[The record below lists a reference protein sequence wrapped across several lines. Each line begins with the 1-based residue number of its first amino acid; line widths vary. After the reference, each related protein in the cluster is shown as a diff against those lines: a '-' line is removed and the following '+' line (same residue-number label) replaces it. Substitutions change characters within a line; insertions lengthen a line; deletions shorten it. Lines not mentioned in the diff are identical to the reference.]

1 MKNNGLRIPV
11 VILTL
16 GLIAAVAA
24 HFLTSM
30 IKHPVIG
37 EHDFDF
43 SVTYNL
49 DGETKILEGVYRC
62 RFEGMS
68 QGIDPLERIYS
79 GVYLTDGSGKTDSIF
94 PIAVKDGMEL
104 GLVVIFSDAYLMGD
118 EDGSHHFDPYL
129 VVTDRDNIV
138 FDDPEMLAKFDAQ
151 IIGWEYPQSLENTFV
166 FSGFSEI
173 HSESMFAML
182 LVGILVLGAC
192 LLFVRKDQAV
202 DYKTLDRISVVL
214 NFLVGLLALPIIT
227 LCVWFVQAFKIGA
240 DWVYQANLVLPAITV
255 FSIAASVSL
264 RRKGFT
270 KTGFFIQ
277 FTGPLLFV
285 VLIILET
292 VTA

>member
-1 MKNNGLRIPV
+1 MKNNSLRIPV
-11 VILTL
+11 LILTL

-79 GVYLTDGSGKTDSIF
+79 GMYLTDGSGKTDSTF
-94 PIAVKDGMEL
+94 PIAEKDGMEL

-138 FDDPEMLAKFDAQ
+138 YDDPEMLAKFDAQ

-192 LLFVRKDQAV
+192 LLLVRKDQAV
-202 DYKTLDRISVVL
+202 DYKPLDRISIVL